1 MSLRRRNKEE
11 SLVTPAYLHKEQRK
25 GKRDRPFSLSL
36 SYQGKSLTESVSS
49 VSLSC

>member
-11 SLVTPAYLHKEQRK
+11 SLVTPAYLHKERRK
-25 GKRDRPFSLSL
+25 GKRDRPFSL